1 MRKSHVTCH
10 HAPLL
15 TSLSDK
21 YRRQAKYAAWYNDSP
36 ESGSSFGLGN
46 PFAKWRPNTR
56 SNTMRT
62 MEDGQAQD
70 RQPITRG
77 VAEDDSPTDSP
88 LTATMTDDPND
99 YRLSEDRRQKP
110 QRHAETEPAVSSATR
125 PYPPGDEIRFTRAQ
139 SPEPVKDIKEEHEP
153 SRTETSSDTYINGT
167 NPVRNRTTT
176 SNKEEKHGLKAL
188 FSKKTDDTQDA
199 DNNNGKEKKKFT
211 FWSQI
216 HATLLNSWINVL
228 LIASPVGIAVYYA
241 GVSPVAV
248 FVINFIAIIPLAGML
263 SYATEEIALR
273 VGEVLGGL
281 LNASFGNAVELIVS
295 IIALAKD
302 QVLIV
307 QTSLIGSMLSNLL
320 LVMGMCFFFG
330 GVNRME
336 QAFNLT
342 VAQTASSL
350 LFLAVS
356 SLIIPTAFEEW
367 ARTSD
372 GTTGN
377 TSATTED
384 AKPGVAEVSRGTA
397 ILLLVVYACYLFFQ
411 LKSHAEIYN
420 TPGEKNK
427 KRAVGEKFKKTMIPE
442 KYRRR
447 TPTQRQTAIDE
458 PVKDEPEEP
467 ALSIMTAVI
476 TLAVSTVLVALNAE
490 YLVDSINAITCGGGI
505 SKNFVGLI
513 LLPIVGNAAEH
524 ATAVTVAV
532 KDKMDLAIGVAVGSS
547 MQIALLVLPFVV
559 VLGWIMGKDDMTL
572 FFDGFQI
579 AVLFVAVLL
588 VNYLIA
594 DGKSHWLEG
603 VLLMILYI
611 IIAVAAWF
619 YPTAPGLSDC
629 PS

>member
-1 MRKSHVTCH
+1 MH
-10 HAPLL
+10 
-15 TSLSDK
+15 K
-21 YRRQAKYAAWYNDSP
+21 YRREAKYAAWYNDP
-36 ESGSSFGLGN
+36 AVDGKSSFGN

-62 MEDGQAQD
+62 AEEGQQD
-70 RQPITRG
+70 REPMTGGALPR
-77 VAEDDSPTDSP
+77 DDTTNDSP

-110 QRHAETEPAVSSATR
+110 QRHADTEPAIVSATK
-125 PYPPGDEIRFTRAQ
+125 PYPPGDDLSIPRAQ
-139 SPEPVKDIKEEHEP
+139 SPEPVREVKGEHEP
-153 SRTETSSDTYINGT
+153 SRTESSSDTYINGT
-167 NPVRNRTTT
+167 GNGAVRNRTTT
-176 SNKEEKHGLKAL
+176 TTPPKEEKHGLKKL
-188 FSKKTDDTQDA
+188 FGKKEKTNEEP
-199 DNNNGKEKKKFT
+199 DNNNGKEKKKYT
-211 FWSQI
+211 LWSQI
-216 HATLLNSWINVL
+216 RATVFNSWINVL
-228 LIASPVGIAVYYA
+228 LIFSPIGIAVYYA
-241 GVSPVAV
+241 KINPVAI

-367 ARTSD
+367 ANTSTT
-372 GTTGN
+372 TTGS
-377 TSATTED
+377 TST
-384 AKPGVAEVSRGTA
+384 KPGVAAVSRATA
-397 ILLLVVYACYLFFQ
+397 LLLLVVYACYLFFQ

-427 KRAVGEKFKKTMIPE
+427 KRNVGEKLKKTVIPE
-442 KYRRR
+442 KFRKRS
-447 TPTQRQTAIDE
+447 PTQRQEDFDAPAKE
-458 PVKDEPEEP
+458 EAEEP
-467 ALSIMTAVI
+467 ALSITTAII
-476 TLAVSTVLVALNAE
+476 TLAASTVLVALNAE

-524 ATAVTVAV
+524 TTAVTVAI

-611 IIAVAAWF
+611 IIATAAWY

-629 PS
+629 PA